1 MADSQQS
8 ALQDGYC
15 SSKAFQIREGSEIAN
30 GLADRSGGLIGKAG
44 DNDAGVAAGR
54 VAADIPQPAV
64 QGDQDPSGCG
74 SSGDN
79 VLVGSARL
87 NPRRRQYRRRGLRR
101 SGLRWTRRGDSRPA

>member
-30 GLADRSGGLIGKAG
+30 GLADPSGGLIGKAG

-54 VAADIPQPAV
+54 VAADIPEPAV

-74 SSGDN
+74 SSGDD
-79 VLVGSARL
+79 VLVGSA
-87 NPRRRQYRRRGLRR
+87 G
-101 SGLRWTRRGDSRPA
+101 